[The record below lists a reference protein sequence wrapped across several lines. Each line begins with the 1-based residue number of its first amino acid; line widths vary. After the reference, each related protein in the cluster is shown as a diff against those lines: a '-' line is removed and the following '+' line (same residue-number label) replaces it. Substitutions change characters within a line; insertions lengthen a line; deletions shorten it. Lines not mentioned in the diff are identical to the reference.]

1 MVRIDGRLN
10 DKIRPVKITPDYLKY
25 AEGSCLIELGQT
37 KVICTASVETK
48 VPPHLKDTGTGWITA
63 EYAMLPRSTGT
74 RNPRERNKLFG
85 RTFEIQRLIGR
96 ALRAVVDLKKIGERT
111 IVVDCDVI
119 QADGGT
125 RVASI
130 TGAYVAVVK
139 ALRFMKSQQY
149 FREIP
154 LKNQVAAVSVGIVND
169 EMLLD
174 LCYEEDS
181 QAAVDFNI
189 VSTDDGRFI
198 EVQGTGENG
207 TFSKEQLDKLLL
219 LGQKGLAELIQI
231 QQETLNKK

>member
-10 DKIRPVKITPDYLKY
+10 DKMRLVKITPDYLKY

-37 KVICTASVETK
+37 KVICTASVDTK

-74 RNPRERNKLFG
+74 RNPRERNKLSG

-139 ALRFMKSQQY
+139 ALSFMKSQQY

-189 VSTDDGRFI
+189 VATDDGRFI

-207 TFSKEQLDKLLL
+207 TFSKEQLDKLLF
-219 LGQKGLAELIQI
+219 LGQKGLSELIQI